1 MKQSQA
7 INNTAAFFPNYF
19 KKIGFLLIAIA
30 VAVPFIVKFILPDLT
45 ETTKDLYK
53 TIFLNVLILG
63 LFFIAWARDKFE
75 DEMTMQIRMKS
86 VGFTFMTSVFYIIF
100 RPFVD
105 VAMQEPLTPMSGQQ
119 LMLFMLFMYIIFYRL
134 QKRSA

>member
-19 KKIGFLLIAIA
+19 KKIGLGIILLA
-30 VAVPFIVKFILPDLT
+30 VAVPVGAKLLSYEFVG
-45 ETTKDLYK
+45 EEKDFYK
-53 TIFLNVLILG
+53 VITFNVLILG

-75 DEMTMQIRMKS
+75 DEMTMQIRMKAI
-86 VGFTFMTSVFYIIF
+86 GFTIMTTVFYMILRPIIDLLLQD
-100 RPFVD
+100 PVTEMS
-105 VAMQEPLTPMSGQQ
+105 AQE
-119 LMLFMLFMYIIFYRL
+119 LMIFILLMYIIFYKL